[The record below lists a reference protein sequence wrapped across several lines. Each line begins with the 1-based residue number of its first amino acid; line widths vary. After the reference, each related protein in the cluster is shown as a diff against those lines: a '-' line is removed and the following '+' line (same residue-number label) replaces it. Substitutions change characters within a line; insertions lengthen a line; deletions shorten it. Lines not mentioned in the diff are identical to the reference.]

1 MRPFEAGAAR
11 IDITP
16 PVGIELVGYNSDPSS
31 GINDSLWARALVFR
45 SQGQCALV
53 IVLDLLGIELSTTRR
68 IRALIS
74 ARLPV
79 PPENVLICC
88 THNHSGP
95 SLLDFYPV
103 PINPTWKEEAINA
116 TVDVA
121 VTAFESLSPAQ
132 VGAGRTAVHNI
143 GANHKAWLDD
153 GSLFHF
159 MGIAARKPPE
169 GRTVVKK
176 GVIDPELSVLGVKD
190 TAGRIMAVLVNY
202 ACHPWLYNGSRISS
216 ERA

>member
-31 GINDSLWARALVFR
+31 GINDRLWARALVFR

-79 PPENVLICC
+79 APENVLICC

-103 PINPTWKEEAINA
+103 PINPTWKKEAINA

-143 GANHKAWLDD
+143 GANRKAWLDD